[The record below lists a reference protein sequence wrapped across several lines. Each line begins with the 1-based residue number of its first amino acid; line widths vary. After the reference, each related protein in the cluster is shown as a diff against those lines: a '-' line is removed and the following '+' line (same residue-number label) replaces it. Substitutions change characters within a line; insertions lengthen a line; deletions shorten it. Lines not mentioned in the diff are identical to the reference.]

1 MARLKN
7 GLLGG
12 ITGAIGD
19 IEGYMLNGKYIVRSR
34 RRKSIKPPSEKQL
47 ACRKRLAVVSK
58 FISGFIPYVEVGFA
72 YSGAKKGYAGYN
84 AVTGYQIKHALTG
97 QYPDYTIDYTK
108 VRVSEGPM
116 SNENINAAVTLQN
129 NYLVFSWTAD
139 LSYQH
144 SSDRVMLLA
153 YAPAL
158 DEAIYTLCGAKRM
171 DGRDVLLLPE
181 STWKEK
187 VIEIYFSF
195 VSENR
200 KQCTNSIYLG
210 QVFTGV
216 Y

>member
-1 MARLKN
+1 
-7 GLLGG
+7 
-12 ITGAIGD
+12 
-19 IEGYMLNGKYIVRSR
+19 
-34 RRKSIKPPSEKQL
+34 
-47 ACRKRLAVVSK
+47 
-58 FISGFIPYVEVGFA
+58 
-72 YSGAKKGYAGYN
+72 
-84 AVTGYQIKHALTG
+84 
-97 QYPDYTIDYTK
+97 
-108 VRVSEGPM
+108 M
-116 SNENINAAVTLQN
+116 SNENINAAVSLQN

-158 DEAIYTLCGAKRM
+158 DEAVYTLCGAKRR

-181 STWKEK
+181 NTWKEK

-216 Y
+216 